1 VECLVRTNG
10 TTVARDPHP
19 ATTAPGDVPATDN
32 DVECLVRTNGTTVAR
47 DPHPATT
54 APGDVPAMNNDVECL
69 IRTNVLNKQGGRT

>member
-1 VECLVRTNG
+1 MI
-10 TTVARDPHP
+10 VANRVPPHP
-19 ATTAPGDVPATDN
+19 PPVGTRHSTTAPGDVPATDN